1 MGGLFSSNSSE
12 AADHPPTSSSKLTT
26 RDVVT
31 ALKTLAVS
39 STKELMFHL
48 GVDLTDLDD
57 IERQYNSD
65 VKDQKRHFIDKWI
78 EIDENASWDKLAV
91 GLKKI
96 DRKTLAYI
104 IHSKH
109 SSEYRETDDDIESNA
124 KQYSPV
130 QLKPVPMLVWPAR
143 PPRAERAILNE
154 SAPEMAAA
162 PETMAAPVP
171 IPPASPSIH
180 SDLSQTRLQ
189 PSPTLVTAPPTD
201 STPTNSSAKS
211 PTVNQD
217 KVAAVRAS
225 IKHFKEEFTKLMC
238 GIYIFLS
245 EAVTRESSFL
255 GMFRVVLLAL
265 PVSKKPIHRPF
276 FLGKEK
282 AILNAANIDEL
293 WAILNCYCDY
303 KNYEII
309 MYIIEKYVK
318 QEGILMQ
325 SMIDYHDSFVKFETS
340 TTVDIYLCAI
350 KIDRDSKLYRGFC
363 RMVLKINK
371 PACECTLHEIR
382 QLKESIAESADI
394 YSYGVYIDEPHS
406 GSVVVVLRIPQ
417 SFLKLVTTI
426 MTLEF
431 QQAHNLTNVTVLS
444 KYLKLKQ
451 VKYILMYSYVHTFLM
466 ILYHC
471 QVLHVQYTLS
481 NYPSFVKFL
490 E

>member
-31 ALKTLAVS
+31 ALKTLPVS

-96 DRKTLAYI
+96 DRRTLAYI

-154 SAPEMAAA
+154 SAPE
-162 PETMAAPVP
+162 TMAAPVP

-180 SDLSQTRLQ
+180 SRLQ
-189 PSPTLVTAPPTD
+189 PSPTLKADP
-201 STPTNSSAKS
+201 TPTNSSAQS

-245 EAVTRESSFL
+245 EAVKGESSFL

-293 WAILNCYCDY
+293 WAILNSYCDY

-318 QEGILMQ
+318 QEGTLMQ
-325 SMIDYHDSFVKFETS
+325 SMIDYRNSFVKFETS

-406 GSVVVVLRIPQ
+406 GSVVVVLRIPP
-417 SFLKLVTTI
+417 SFFKLVTTI
-426 MTLEF
+426 MTPEF